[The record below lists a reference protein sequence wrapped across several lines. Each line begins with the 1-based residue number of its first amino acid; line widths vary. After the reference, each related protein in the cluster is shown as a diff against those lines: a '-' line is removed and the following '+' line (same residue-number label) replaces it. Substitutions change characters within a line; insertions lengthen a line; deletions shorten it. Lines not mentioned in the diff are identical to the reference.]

1 MTYDLAEEYNFTE
14 DDGTLPKYKFTVKNI
29 LNKMNHPW
37 LAALFP
43 EEVKMPKSLVYLA
56 SNKLW
61 SSLFGWKFEILSRFK
76 SCNT

>member
-56 SNKLW
+56 SNKL
-61 SSLFGWKFEILSRFK
+61 
-76 SCNT
+76 